1 MKAEDT
7 LRIARPDKT
16 VEPPP
21 NRGRL
26 MNAEDIAGQLLGGSR
41 SPCWVRRNVP
51 GKMTM
56 GHRTVFW
63 WEYEVISWI
72 DSTREGAA

>member
-1 MKAEDT
+1 MTAN
-7 LRIARPDKT
+7 LRITKPTEA

-26 MNAEDIAGQLLGGSR
+26 MDAREVAGQLFGGHIKAE
-41 SPCWVRRNVP
+41 WVRRHVP
-51 GKMTM
+51 GKMTA

-63 WEYEVISWI
+63 WEFEVISWI
-72 DSTREGAA
+72 DSNKEGGA